1 MFRVI
6 IKRRTH
12 LVTVIFTN
20 NSLTRIITLL
30 QIDYLLQIGVPQTQK
45 VEVDVKEKRIV
56 KIKNVPLMG
65 GIVINPSLY

>member
-20 NSLTRIITLL
+20 NSRTRIITLL
-30 QIDYLLQIGVPQTQK
+30 QIDYLLQTGVPQTQK